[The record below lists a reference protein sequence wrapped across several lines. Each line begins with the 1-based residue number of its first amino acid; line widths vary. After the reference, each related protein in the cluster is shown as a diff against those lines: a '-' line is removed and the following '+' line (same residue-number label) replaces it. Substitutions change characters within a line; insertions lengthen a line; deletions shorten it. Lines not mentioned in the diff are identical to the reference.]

1 VRLTTTTRK
10 VEIDDSQLAALLL
23 ALKSPV
29 NLIQGPPGTGK
40 SFVGAQITRCL
51 YEAGLRILVLSYTN
65 HALDQFLEDL
75 LKAGI
80 PASSMVRIGSKG
92 KCTPQ
97 TAPLLLSEQ
106 YSQLRRS
113 RHAWDIINALKL
125 EAARMGSKL
134 RDAFQAFANFSSR
147 WDDISDYLE
156 FADGGHA
163 FLEALRVPS
172 DNSDWDRAGKKG
184 KKVRPDYL
192 YQQWINGNGP
202 GQFAKELPVSAK
214 AVWDMPRA
222 VRNEHHRKWMTALIK
237 EHLQT
242 IEDLS
247 RQFNQ
252 AQEKIDIQFSDKDA
266 SVMLQKRIIGC
277 TTKGAAKYDRL
288 IRAANPDVI
297 LIEEAGVILESHVLT
312 ALAGTVKQLV
322 LIGDHKQLR
331 PKINNYALSVEKGDG
346 FDLNRSLFEGLIMQ
360 GARHATLHK
369 QHRMVPEISVFA
381 RELTYPDLL
390 DGLKTSGRDEI
401 LGLQDRVIFLNHSKQ
416 EDSDKQLQDR
426 RDPGMK
432 ESKRNM
438 FEAQM
443 VLRCAKYL
451 GQQGYASDRIV
462 VLTPYLGQLRVLRDL
477 FHKNQ
482 HDPALSE
489 MDKNELIRAGLLSEA
504 AAKLDKKPLRMSTI
518 GVFSR
523 LHEVDEANRPS
534 QTTTRARRAISS
546 SRRSPA
552 ATSQETSD
560 SCPPQNG

>member
-1 VRLTTTTRK
+1 VDIDIGNDTAGRYKRSTLLLQCAGGLNFLEKFDAAARKKWLKDQPSFLRHQAFGVLCRGEELLRFGFVDRDIDKLSQLPPVVSLQFVDEDGLLRALLALNLPNRESVQFILVDTPVFAYEPVLRGLQRISDLPLLALLVHPPAIADSDFQVPRKLGPLVGRLEAGAKSLGPNGVVRLTTTTRK

-29 NLIQGPPGTGK
+29 SLIQGPPGTDK
-40 SFVGAQITRCL
+40 SFIGAQIARCL

-106 YSQLRRS
+106 NSQLRRS
-113 RHAWDIINALKL
+113 RHTWDNINALKL

-192 YQQWINGNGP
+192 YQQRINGNGP

-242 IEDLS
+242 IDDLS

-277 TTKGAAKYDRL
+277 TTTGAAKYDRL

-297 LIEEAGVILESHVLT
+297 LIEEAGKIFESHVLT
-312 ALAGTVKQLV
+312 ALAATVKQLV

-331 PKINNYALSVEKGDG
+331 RQN
-346 FDLNRSLFEGLIMQ
+346 Q
-360 GARHATLHK
+360 
-369 QHRMVPEISVFA
+369 
-381 RELTYPDLL
+381 
-390 DGLKTSGRDEI
+390 
-401 LGLQDRVIFLNHSKQ
+401 
-416 EDSDKQLQDR
+416 
-426 RDPGMK
+426 
-432 ESKRNM
+432 
-438 FEAQM
+438 
-443 VLRCAKYL
+443 
-451 GQQGYASDRIV
+451 
-462 VLTPYLGQLRVLRDL
+462 QLRPV
-477 FHKNQ
+477 
-482 HDPALSE
+482 
-489 MDKNELIRAGLLSEA
+489 
-504 AAKLDKKPLRMSTI
+504 
-518 GVFSR
+518 
-523 LHEVDEANRPS
+523 
-534 QTTTRARRAISS
+534 RRE
-546 SRRSPA
+546 RRRV
-552 ATSQETSD
+552 
-560 SCPPQNG
+560 